1 MLEERALGAM
11 QRAAE
16 LSSEL
21 EATGASLG
29 DARQEIRALQREL
42 SATKSD
48 ASQMVKVRAPGL
60 RVRQYHRF
68 WTFASSLAS
77 VRRSSLLWSSSR
89 LPLRAVRLISA
100 VQKMQQ
106 RGRSRLPLLSEIKQQ
121 PKSPKREGKDT

>member
-60 RVRQYHRF
+60 RVRQSYRF
-68 WTFASSLAS
+68 
-77 VRRSSLLWSSSR
+77 
-89 LPLRAVRLISA
+89 
-100 VQKMQQ
+100 
-106 RGRSRLPLLSEIKQQ
+106 
-121 PKSPKREGKDT
+121 